1 MTAYPFWLA
10 QSALQGKKQNLSMSL
25 NLHELVLLHTKTQLQ
40 YFISDLFHLPPILG
54 MLDLQ
59 AAEKILHPA
68 AAVVVQVLAVQLAGL
83 EPLPLDAY
91 VPVGVAVYNISAT
104 QVQLPG

>member
-1 MTAYPFWLA
+1 MI
-10 QSALQGKKQNLSMSL
+10 
-25 NLHELVLLHTKTQLQ
+25 LLHTKGPLQ
-40 YFISDLFHLPPILG
+40 YFINDLFRLLPILG

-59 AAEKILHPA
+59 VAETSLHPV

-104 QVQLPG
+104 QVQLLGQ